1 MYKFAHRKQRWR
13 IKKGSEKAN
22 QPFCSTHV
30 FLFHL
35 ANLISLTVTHRET
48 EDMRIA
54 FGCAKVGNDLTFQS
68 SASFS
73 NTITFHSVSLR
84 LAHLNSC
91 KNFPWSPDNIP
102 RLNIQKGY
110 FKEGC
115 LYSDCRGRLCHL
127 TSPRGFPLVTF
138 CLFISALLRGPLF
151 SCNQPLRTNQEA
163 KKSRNARP
171 LPISFTPLS
180 ANRRADRGR
189 ASCQF

>member
-1 MYKFAHRKQRWR
+1 MENKEGEWKSKPAVLLYTR
-13 IKKGSEKAN
+13 ISF
-22 QPFCSTHV
+22 PFGQSDFTYGDSSWNRRH
-30 FLFHL
+30 
-35 ANLISLTVTHRET
+35 A
-48 EDMRIA
+48 IA